1 MFRFTIR
8 DVLWLTVVVAL
19 AVCWWTDRRLNGT
32 QRRWQS
38 RAEAL
43 AEICRGYGW
52 TVVWQGDSVNGAF
65 PPISES
71 KEKSNQNRN
80 GLTP

>member
-19 AVCWWTDRRLNGT
+19 GVAWWIDH
-32 QRRWQS
+32 QRPRSPNQWQL
-38 RAEAL
+38 RAESL

-52 TVVWQGDSVNGAF
+52 TVAWQGDGVNGAF
-65 PPISES
+65 PPVIEQKASPA
-71 KEKSNQNRN
+71 KN
-80 GLTP
+80 